1 MGREELLAAKRVAL
15 SLPAHHGRAVARCST
30 ALTMEGPMD
39 RPISRRY
46 REANYHILDYGREPD
61 FAFDQTPDAVTYWF
75 LAAVLCAFIA
85 AGLIVY
91 RTSTVPPTTTQTA
104 AVSTGHPAAQ
114 ADPIAP
120 TNVLSR

>member
-1 MGREELLAAKRVAL
+1 
-15 SLPAHHGRAVARCST
+15 
-30 ALTMEGPMD
+30 MD

-61 FAFDQTPDAVTYWF
+61 FAFDQTTDTMTYWF

-91 RTSTVPPTTTQTA
+91 RTGNVAPTATQTA
-104 AVSTGHPAAQ
+104 AITTGHPAAQ

-120 TNVLSR
+120 ANILPR